1 MEFPAVILIFI
12 NVSGTPHA
20 FMALIEIEAE
30 LKKHL
35 EPSKQKAEER
45 IDGLSAIVRETTQ
58 TLSDWD
64 SETEKSVSVLHKAR
78 DEQVSL
84 RKLHC
89 NIPEKICHLC
99 NLIWFIT
106 GLCEPSNPNNCL
118 NLTHDINKL
127 TKKSWRSSLQ
137 DW

>member
-1 MEFPAVILIFI
+1 MEFPAVISI

-58 TLSDWD
+58 TLNDWD

-84 RKLHC
+84 SKLHC
-89 NIPEKICHLC
+89 MFQIKYVIYIFSYNSSQVLVNHPIR
-99 NLIWFIT
+99 IT
-106 GLCEPSNPNNCL
+106 A
-118 NLTHDINKL
+118 
-127 TKKSWRSSLQ
+127 
-137 DW
+137 

>member
-45 IDGLSAIVRETTQ
+45 IDGSSAIVRETTQ

-64 SETEKSVSVLHKAR
+64 STTEKYVSELHRAR

-89 NIPEKICHLC
+89 MFQKKYVIYVISYDSSQVYVIHPIQ
-99 NLIWFIT
+99 IT
-106 GLCEPSNPNNCL
+106 A
-118 NLTHDINKL
+118 
-127 TKKSWRSSLQ
+127 
-137 DW
+137 